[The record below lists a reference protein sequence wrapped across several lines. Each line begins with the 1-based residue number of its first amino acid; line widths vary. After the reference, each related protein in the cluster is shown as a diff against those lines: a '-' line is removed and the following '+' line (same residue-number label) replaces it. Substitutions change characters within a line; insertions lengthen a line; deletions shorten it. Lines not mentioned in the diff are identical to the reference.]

1 MSVIRRPSINGEI
14 KISKGKCVEK
24 LPHSCG
30 SRRGLQVFQK
40 EDGSYDGFCFSCGTA
55 VPDPYKDKPV
65 GYKPA
70 YNPKT
75 DEEIQEEIDEV
86 KEFQTVALKDRGLS
100 KESLEH
106 FGIKIGL
113 SEVDGVTPTSHFYPY
128 YKGDELKGFKCR
140 VIEGKKFFSIGS
152 VKDVDLFGWHQ
163 AVLSGGK
170 KLFVTEGEMDAV
182 ALYQIFRAVNK
193 GTKYES
199 NIPAIVSL
207 AHGSGSAVKELLKHR
222 EMIFMHFKE
231 IVLVFDQDK
240 PGEEAVEA
248 VLKVFPEG
256 VSVAH
261 LPRKDANQCLLEGVS
276 KAAYNAVAFNSVK
289 PKNTRL
295 VLADSLFEE
304 AKIAPT
310 IGAPWPWK
318 AVTKK
323 TRGIRLGETIYIGAA
338 QKMGKS
344 EIVNTLAAHF
354 IKELGWLVLLAKPE
368 ESNKKSVKLVA
379 GKIVGKIFHDPNVPF
394 DEESY
399 DEACDLMRNKLF
411 LINLYQ
417 HLGWETLKAD
427 IRAAAME
434 GCKAIFID
442 PITNL
447 TNGMSAADANTRL
460 QEIAQEL
467 SAMALDLYVVIFIF
481 CHLRNPDSGPPHER
495 GGEVLSSQFA
505 GSRAMAR
512 SCNLMFGL
520 EGNRDPHLNPEE
532 RNVRTLVL
540 LEDREFGEVGRFK
553 LYWDRAT
560 SLFNEIGE
568 E

>member
-1 MSVIRRPSINGEI
+1 MSVIRRPSINGGI

-55 VPDPYKDKPV
+55 VTDPYKDKPE

-310 IGAPWPWK
+310 IGAPWPWE

-354 IKELGWLVLLAKPE
+354 IKELGWPVLLAKPE

-467 SAMALDLYVVIFIF
+467 SAMALDLNVVIFIF